1 MATERE
7 PTREEIEELLALL
20 PGFEEPGRSFA
31 EWSKGSVDWER
42 KIATL
47 PYPGYA
53 DDVNRF
59 YRLIHTPQWLF
70 YGYQELKPKALAE
83 DPETVPKRC
92 KRCQEKLS

>member
-1 MATERE
+1 MGAERE
-7 PTREEIEELLALL
+7 PTPEEIEELLALL